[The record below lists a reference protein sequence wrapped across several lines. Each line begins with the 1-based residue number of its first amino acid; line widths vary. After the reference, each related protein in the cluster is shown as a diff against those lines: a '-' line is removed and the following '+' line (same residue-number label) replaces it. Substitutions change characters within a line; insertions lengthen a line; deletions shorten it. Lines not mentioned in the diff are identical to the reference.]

1 MKKKI
6 LIQGFRVH
14 DVGYRLTLCQ
24 YAQIFR
30 IFSFEAINETIHSQE
45 RVIIYAEGD
54 EEKLSE
60 FVAYIKARQ
69 PPSAEVSSIT
79 HEDFEGEILPLA
91 VFSQSLQME
100 QMAKA
105 VPILVEMRDMQ
116 MNSITLQKETLC
128 LQHET
133 IDLQK
138 ETIHLQRE
146 TIGLQHNTL
155 KKQDEMIDE
164 MRMMREDVVSL
175 IKIRLDNVERTLADM
190 KRAFD
195 SMGVHLEP

>member
-60 FVAYIKARQ
+60 FVAYIKTRQ

-116 MNSITLQKETLC
+116 MNSITLQKETLG
-128 LQHET
+128 LQHEA

-138 ETIHLQRE
+138 E